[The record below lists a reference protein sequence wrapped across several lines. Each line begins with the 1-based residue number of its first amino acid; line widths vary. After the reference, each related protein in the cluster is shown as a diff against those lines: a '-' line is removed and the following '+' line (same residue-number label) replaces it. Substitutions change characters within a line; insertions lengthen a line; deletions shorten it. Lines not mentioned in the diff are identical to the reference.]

1 MKPITETEF
10 TPDLLTNAKFWW
22 NRRTA
27 DDLFALAQPRFEE
40 LLSIAQSNKKVFGL
54 VSTTTETLPGWGSIV
69 KGCALAGLVLA
80 MKPKTC
86 VEIGVM
92 GGRSLFPIA
101 WAAKENGVGEV
112 IGIDPYDPDIS
123 ARDQFAQHAEFW
135 QSVPH
140 DGIHSEFVSMVKGFG
155 LSGVVKLIRQ
165 PSEKVT
171 PMPCQLIH
179 FDASAGEPTVAD
191 AERFG
196 PLVELGGVAV
206 FSSILWVG
214 GSVLRAIDVLEGMG
228 FVERFRHSE
237 QWNIMQRVK

>member
-1 MKPITETEF
+1 MKPITQTPF
-10 TPDLLTNAKFWW
+10 TPELLKSARFWW
-22 NRRTA
+22 NRR
-27 DDLFALAQPRFEE
+27 LPSELSQPAEPCFEE
-40 LLSIAQSNKKVFGL
+40 LLSITQANKKVFGM
-54 VSTTTETLPGWGSIV
+54 VSTTTETLSGWGSIP

-92 GGRSLFPIA
+92 GGRSLFSMA
-101 WAAKENGVGEV
+101 WAAKENGAGEI
-112 IGIDPYDPDIS
+112 IGIDPYDAAIS

-135 QSVPH
+135 QGVPH
-140 DGIHSEFVSMVKGFG
+140 DGIHAEFVSMVKGFG
-155 LSGVVKLIRQ
+155 LSGVVRLIRE
-165 PSEKVT
+165 PSEKVK

-179 FDASAGEPTVAD
+179 FDSSAGEPVIAD

-196 PLVELGGVAV
+196 PMVEVGGVAV

-214 GSVLRAIDVLEGMG
+214 GSVLRAIDVLETIG

-237 QWNIMQRVK
+237 QWCILQRTR